1 LQAFG
6 SADVGSGSKPEM
18 SGLSSKAGSDTQAP
32 ELIAQGCEPLTPWSR
47 GDPRVFRVPDSGH
60 ACRLVAAANRHDVL
74 TIGGDVSFVG
84 LSNSL
89 SNEKSSN
96 GHSKSRVRNCLK
108 ACLSRQHIFLERLQ
122 KRELHRN
129 LPRNL

>member
-1 LQAFG
+1 M
-6 SADVGSGSKPEM
+6 V
-18 SGLSSKAGSDTQAP
+18 
-32 ELIAQGCEPLTPWSR
+32 AQPASRLEERTSR
-47 GDPRVFRVPDSGH
+47 GPSPLYSETD
-60 ACRLVAAANRHDVL
+60 AIAAANRHDVL
-74 TIGGDVSFVG
+74 TIGGEVSFVG
-84 LSNSL
+84 PSNSL

-96 GHSKSRVRNCLK
+96 GHSKSRVRNCLR